1 MSNKLDFK
9 GILRPAL
16 ALTLICIV
24 TSLALALTNSFTKDP
39 IDKIKRDKQN
49 AAKFEV
55 FEAADDFTD
64 KEATDDSG
72 NTFTYSEALDDSG
85 QVIGYVFQNASP
97 GYHDNVTVITSVD
110 LDGVILSAKAIDH
123 QETPNI
129 GSKIVDDPSFA
140 QGFSGKVGQLS
151 FSSDGAGESQVQSIS
166 GATKSSTAFLNAVN
180 QSMAQYEIVK
190 GGE

>member
-1 MSNKLDFK
+1 MSKKLDFK
-9 GILRPAL
+9 GIIKPAL
-16 ALTLICIV
+16 ALTVICIV
-24 TSLALALTNSFTKDP
+24 TSLALALTNSFTEGP

-49 AAKFEV
+49 AAKFQV
-55 FEAADDFTD
+55 FEAAYDFTD
-64 KEATDDSG
+64 KEGTDEAG
-72 NTFTYSEALDDSG
+72 NTFTYSEAVDESG
-85 QVIGYVFQNASP
+85 QVLGYVFQNASP
-97 GYHDNVTVITSVD
+97 GYHDNVTVITGVD
-110 LDGVILSAKAIDH
+110 LDGVILSAQAIDQ
-123 QETPNI
+123 QETPGI

-180 QSMAQYEIVK
+180 QSMAQYEMIK